1 MPARRLSA
9 MGAKDALLDGALP
22 PAAAWPQL
30 PDDVDALPV
39 QTPAWVRARASAL
52 EPMQQWHCL
61 GLQQDGALTAM
72 APLVREGG
80 WLHEPPAMFEPSDW
94 LWRSA
99 DELRQLAEQVIAQGL
114 PLRLARLPAD
124 SPTLQ
129 ALRRALA
136 GRGRLLLRPAMPTP
150 FIALHGSADELFNA
164 RRRADFRR
172 YERRA
177 EALGPLS
184 CELHAPAP
192 GAELQ
197 LRLAE
202 ALLVESRSWKARS
215 GTALTSNPRQG
226 EFFQRYAAAAAEAGH
241 LRIALLRLGGRP
253 VAMQI
258 AAEWRERF
266 WLFKIAHDEAFAA
279 CSPGQLLM
287 RHTLQQAAARGLRS
301 YEFMGVMDDWT
312 RLWTTQTREY
322 LEVFALPYTLAS
334 LRALSRSAARQIFRR
349 LRRR

>member
-1 MPARRLSA
+1 MPAPRLSA

-22 PAAAWPQL
+22 PDAAWPQL
-30 PDDVDALPV
+30 PEDVDALPV
-39 QTPAWVRARASAL
+39 QTPAWVRARASVL

-80 WLHEPPAMFEPSDW
+80 WLHEPPAMYEPSDW

-99 DELRQLAEQVIAQGL
+99 DELQQLAEQVIAQGL

-129 ALRRALA
+129 ALRRAIA

-150 FIALHGSADELFNA
+150 FIALHGPADELFNA

-177 EALGPLS
+177 AAQGALS
-184 CELHAPAP
+184 YELHTPAP

-202 ALLVESRSWKARS
+202 ALLVESRSWKVRT
-215 GTALTSNPRQG
+215 GTALTSDAQQG

-241 LRIALLRLGGRP
+241 LRIALLRLGSRP

-266 WLFKIAHDEAFAA
+266 WLFKIAHDEALAD

-287 RHTLQQAAARGLRS
+287 RHTLQLAAARGLRS

-312 RLWTTQTREY
+312 RLWTTQTRQY
-322 LEVFALPYTLAS
+322 VEVFALPYTLAS
-334 LRALSRSAARQIFRR
+334 LRALSRSAARKLYRR

>member
-1 MPARRLSA
+1 
-9 MGAKDALLDGALP
+9 
-22 PAAAWPQL
+22 
-30 PDDVDALPV
+30 
-39 QTPAWVRARASAL
+39 
-52 EPMQQWHCL
+52 
-61 GLQQDGALTAM
+61 
-72 APLVREGG
+72 
-80 WLHEPPAMFEPSDW
+80 MFEPSDW

-99 DELRQLAEQVIAQGL
+99 DDLQQLAGQVLAQGL
-114 PLRLARLPAD
+114 PLRLSRLPVD
-124 SPTLQ
+124 SPTL
-129 ALRRALA
+129 AGLRRAIA

-150 FIALHGSADELFNA
+150 FIALDDGRGDALFSA

-177 EALGPLS
+177 AAQGELS
-184 CELHAPAP
+184 YELHAPAP

-197 LRLAE
+197 LRLSE
-202 ALLVESRSWKARS
+202 ALLMESRSWKARS
-215 GTALTSNPRQG
+215 GTALTSDAQQG
-226 EFFQRYAAAAAEAGH
+226 EFFQRFAASAAEAGF

-266 WLFKIAHDEAFAA
+266 WLFKIAHDEAFFA

-312 RLWTTQTREY
+312 RLWTTQARQY
-322 LEVFALPYTLAS
+322 FEVFALPYTLAT
-334 LRALSRSAARQIFRR
+334 LRALSRSAARQLYRR